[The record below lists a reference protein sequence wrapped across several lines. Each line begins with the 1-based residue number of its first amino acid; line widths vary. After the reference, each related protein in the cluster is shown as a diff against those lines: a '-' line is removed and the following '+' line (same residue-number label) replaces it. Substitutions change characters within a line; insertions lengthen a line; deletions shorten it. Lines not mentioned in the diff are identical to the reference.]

1 MSTGVII
8 AVVVV
13 VLIGL
18 ALFAFA
24 MPRMRAN
31 ARARELDRHRG
42 EVVDAHRDQASVRT
56 ARAEEAEQ
64 IAARERAEAELHET
78 RASMHERGLAD
89 EELDDERERLGEGRF
104 SREERDETVAPEDRP
119 MPR

>member
-1 MSTGVII
+1 MTIVII
-8 AVVVV
+8 AIVVV
-13 VLIGL
+13 VLI
-18 ALFAFA
+18 ALLLVAL
-24 MPRMRAN
+24 PRMRAN
-31 ARARELDRHRG
+31 SRARELDRHRG
-42 EVVDAHRDQASVRT
+42 EVVDAHRDQASVRS

-89 EELDDERERLGEGRF
+89 DEIETERERLGEGRF
-104 SREERDETVAPEDRP
+104 AREERDETVAPEDRP

>member
-8 AVVVV
+8 AIVVV
-13 VLIGL
+13 VLIVLAIL
-18 ALFAFA
+18 AL
-24 MPRMRAN
+24 MPRMRAKS
-31 ARARELDRHRG
+31 RERELVRRRT
-42 EVVDAHRDQASVRT
+42 EVADTHRDHASART

-89 EELDDERERLGEGRF
+89 DELEDEHARLNDERF
-104 SREERDETVAPEDRP
+104 VREERTTPDER
-119 MPR
+119 

>member
-1 MSTGVII
+1 MTIVII
-8 AVVVV
+8 AIVVV
-13 VLIGL
+13 VLI
-18 ALFAFA
+18 ALLLVVL
-24 MPRMRAN
+24 PRMRAN
-31 ARARELDRHRG
+31 SRAREFDRHRG

-89 EELDDERERLGEGRF
+89 DEVEAERERLGEGRF
-104 SREERDETVAPEDRP
+104 AREERDETVAPEDRP

>member
-8 AVVVV
+8 AIVVV
-13 VLIGL
+13 VLIVLAIL
-18 ALFAFA
+18 AL
-24 MPRMRAN
+24 MPRMRAKS
-31 ARARELDRHRG
+31 RERELVRRRT
-42 EVVDAHRDQASVRT
+42 EVADTHRDQASART

-89 EELDDERERLGEGRF
+89 DELEDEHARLNDERF
-104 SREERDETVAPEDRP
+104 AREERTTPDER
-119 MPR
+119 